1 MKKILG
7 FTLALIIVAS
17 SFASCMRDV
26 VEDNGSE
33 SYNGTNNYITQ
44 ESSLASDTPTDK
56 VTDTATEKATEDTS
70 DGTVKDDNNDN
81 TDNTET
87 EDNKDS
93 EDNKDNDNDNEENP
107 TVTTVTPTLNING
120 TVKEWDLEEGISE
133 TFKTASNLADTKFDV
148 NIPVSEAGSY
158 KLNFD
163 TSLGFTEV
171 FSSGSKQVTLS
182 LPKTVFKEGEP
193 IPVAYSTSGLTS
205 KYEIQNPWLCIAKN
219 INGVDKYVNW
229 GYIEKNTSGIVDAR
243 LLPGVRQDESLLDYV
258 WLPVGEYKIYFID
271 DSYANLQNPEYWLH
285 DEPICIS
292 IVPEDNVGTTVTRSS
307 SAYGNATISVAN
319 NIFCQGAN
327 VVFKYTA
334 NNLKNQSGGAAT
346 DPWLALAK
354 TIKDGTGFYDYY
366 THWDYTNATD
376 SATKEFNASNGN
388 SAQTQVTSYK
398 SLPVGSYKIYYVH
411 GSNLQSCINYV
422 DPIGINIVNGATLK
436 AKLGSTSLLN
446 TNSPYDISA
455 VKKDITVTEADVEKG
470 YVTVSFSF
478 ASLQT
483 NTTYFLNVQN
493 VSLVK

>member
-7 FTLALIIVAS
+7 FALALIIVAS
-17 SFASCMRDV
+17 SFASCMRNI

-33 SYNGTNNYITQ
+33 SYNDTNNYITQ
-44 ESSLASDTPTDK
+44 ESSLASDTPTEE
-56 VTDTATEKATEDTS
+56 VTDTATEKATDDTS
-70 DGTVKDDNNDN
+70 DGTVKDDNKDN
-81 TDNTET
+81 KET
-87 EDNKDS
+87 EDN
-93 EDNKDNDNDNEENP
+93 NNNDNENDNENENEEN
-107 TVTTVTPTLNING
+107 TTVTPTLNING

-133 TFKTASNLADTKFDV
+133 TFKTAANLADTKFDV

-171 FSSGSKQVTLS
+171 YASGSKRVTLS

-205 KYEIQNPWLCIAKN
+205 KYENQNPWLCIAKN
-219 INGVDKYVNW
+219 VNGVDKYVNW
-229 GYIEKNTSGIVDAR
+229 DYIPKNTSGIVDAR

-271 DSYANLQNPEYWLH
+271 DSYSNLQNPEYWLH

-292 IVPEDNVGTTVTRSS
+292 IVPENSVGTTVTRSS
-307 SAYGNATISVAN
+307 LDYGDASISVAN

-327 VVFKYTA
+327 VVLKYTA

-346 DPWLALAK
+346 EPWLAIAK
-354 TIKDGTGFYDYY
+354 TVKDGTGFYDYY
-366 THWDYTNATD
+366 THWDYTKATE
-376 SATKEFNASNGN
+376 TGTREFNASNGN
-388 SAQTQVTSYK
+388 SAQTQVNSYK

-411 GSNLQSCINYV
+411 GSSLQSCINYV
-422 DPIGINIVNGATLK
+422 EPIGINIVNGATLK

-446 TNSPYDISA
+446 TNSPYDISN
-455 VKKDITVTEADVEKG
+455 VEKDITVTEADVEKG

-478 ASLQT
+478 ASLQS

-493 VSLVK
+493 ISLSNK

>member
-7 FTLALIIVAS
+7 FALALIIVAS
-17 SFASCMRDV
+17 SFASCMRNI

-33 SYNGTNNYITQ
+33 SYNDTNNYITQ

-56 VTDTATEKATEDTS
+56 VTDAATEKATEDTS
-70 DGTVKDDNNDN
+70 DGTVEDDNKDN
-81 TDNTET
+81 KET
-87 EDNKDS
+87 EDN
-93 EDNKDNDNDNEENP
+93 NNNNNDNENEEN
-107 TVTTVTPTLNING
+107 TTVTPTLNING

-133 TFKTASNLADTKFDV
+133 TFKTAANLADTKFDV

-163 TSLGFTEV
+163 TSIGFTEV
-171 FSSGSKQVTLS
+171 YASGSKRVTLS

-205 KYEIQNPWLCIAKN
+205 KYENQDPWLCIAKN
-219 INGVDKYVNW
+219 VNGVDKYVNW
-229 GYIEKNTSGIVDAR
+229 DYIPKNTSGIVDAR
-243 LLPGVRQDESLLDYV
+243 LLPGVRQDDTLLNYV

-271 DSYANLQNPEYWLH
+271 DAYANLQNPEFWLH
-285 DEPICIS
+285 DDPICIS
-292 IVPEDNVGTTVTRSS
+292 IVPEDSVGTTVTRTGT
-307 SAYGNATISVAN
+307 AYGSASLTVAN
-319 NIFCQGAN
+319 NIFVQGES
-327 VVFKYTA
+327 VYIDFTA
-334 NNLKNQSGGAAT
+334 NNLKTPYSNYQPWVGISKTFDISGT
-346 DPWLALAK
+346 MQ
-354 TIKDGTGFYDYY
+354 DYY
-366 THWDYTNATD
+366 THWDYTNTTQNGTFKFD
-376 SATKEFNASNGN
+376 SGTGN
-388 SAQTQVTSYK
+388 YAQGSVSVNVEAYRT
-398 SLPVGSYKIYYVH
+398 LPEGSYKIHYVN
-411 GSNLQSCINYV
+411 GPTFQDCINYV
-422 DPIGINIVNGATLK
+422 EPIGINIVNGATLK

-493 VSLVK
+493 ISLSNK